1 MKKELL
7 DMGHSEEEADIIV
20 EKLNN
25 LPKSYEKIILN
36 RNHEKNPSLLKLAL
50 NFTSHLLN
58 HVVGGMKNVSQEEM
72 DRRIDIC
79 KGCEF
84 FTDGDR
90 PKCSKCG
97 CHLNIKARWESAHCP
112 IDKW

>member
-7 DMGHSEEEADIIV
+7 DMGYSEEEADIIV
-20 EKLNN
+20 EKLNS
-25 LPKSYEKIILN
+25 LPKRYEQLILN
-36 RNHEKNPSLLKLAL
+36 LKDKNPTFLEMAIKFTGSLLG
-50 NFTSHLLN
+50 
-58 HVVGGMKNVSQEEM
+58 HVAGGMKKVSQEEM
-72 DRRIDIC
+72 DRRMDIC

-90 PKCSKCG
+90 PRCSKCG

>member
-1 MKKELL
+1 M
-7 DMGHSEEEADIIV
+7 SEETQ
-20 EKLNN
+20 
-25 LPKSYEKIILN
+25 
-36 RNHEKNPSLLKLAL
+36 RLLKLARKQIEERKQGIPYGPPEIIQENPSIIDKGV
-50 NFTSHLLN
+50 NFIKSAIK
-58 HVVGGMKNVSQEEM
+58 HVANGMKKVSKKEM
-72 DRRIDIC
+72 NRRIDIC

-90 PKCSKCG
+90 PRCSKCG

>member
-1 MKKELL
+1 MSKEI
-7 DMGHSEEEADIIV
+7 E
-20 EKLNN
+20 
-25 LPKSYEKIILN
+25 
-36 RNHEKNPSLLKLAL
+36 RLLKLANKRIEERKKGL
-50 NFTSHLLN
+50 PRSLPVTNQKKPSIIEKGVNFVKSAVK
-58 HVVGGMKNVSQEEM
+58 HVANGMKKVSKKEM
-72 DRRIDIC
+72 NRRIDIC

-90 PKCSKCG
+90 PRCSKCG